1 MKGKDGR
8 IDFLEIS
15 IEIQQKFEFYFIALI
30 FTILGLTVQ
39 SATFTMR
46 YYQFWFE
53 MGAWLCLFTSSIF
66 GLLRIEKLYKPWEI
80 MSSMR
85 IKKDILESINDN
97 LKEEPIAVKDVREY
111 TDNFITKKVLNEMK
125 IKHEGERYLLAIEQD
140 KINKEHKLQYKIM
153 KGTFVLGIVSLVI
166 SRFLLNL
173 SKMFHP

>member
-1 MKGKDGR
+1 
-8 IDFLEIS
+8 
-15 IEIQQKFEFYFIALI
+15 
-30 FTILGLTVQ
+30 
-39 SATFTMR
+39 
-46 YYQFWFE
+46 
-53 MGAWLCLFTSSIF
+53 
-66 GLLRIEKLYKPWEI
+66 
-80 MSSMR
+80 MR